1 MPKQDHVFMGAL
13 RRLALLGAI
22 AAFAVCSQSVS
33 AEIVVRRFATDTGLL
48 PEPILPPE
56 VEIVDGVVRIRQPYE
71 PSLLPDYYVYTTT
84 GTEDIVGVEIDIDD
98 GFEGRDVSVMLRN
111 PGDLNAFA
119 ARHVGY
125 VRLGTQYDPECR
137 VRKSRVKAS
146 RIAGEL
152 GELTVRADTAWSNPL
167 DRFGT
172 VEIVIGGHITG
183 DWTFF
188 EPVTSG
194 TPQGG
199 IWVYGDLRGELHIIG
214 QPTDS
219 TPTNPSVAGDELHI
233 QGDITADGAIIASCH
248 FVGLEER
255 PLTIGGDMHG
265 HIHTDQSV
273 VTYLTIE
280 GAVTGTISTM
290 FERFT
295 DRARKVMA
303 LANQEAQRFNH
314 EYIGTEHILL
324 GLVKEGSGVGR
335 ERAQEPR
342 RRPAQGPPRGREA
355 REAGPDM
362 VTMGKL
368 PQTPRAKKVIEYAIE
383 EARNLNHNYVG
394 TEHLLLGLLRE
405 HDGVAAQVL
414 MNLGSSST
422 RSARR
427 CSTCSARAPRARRP
441 ARGGRSRR
449 RRVKPARK
457 AARQEPDAGAGFVRP
472 RPDRTGPRGQ
482 LDPVIGR
489 RTRSSA
495 SSRSSAA
502 APRTTR
508 CCWARRAWARPRSS
522 KAWRSGS
529 SATMSPRS
537 CTRSDWSCSTSR

>member
-1 MPKQDHVFMGAL
+1 
-13 RRLALLGAI
+13 
-22 AAFAVCSQSVS
+22 
-33 AEIVVRRFATDTGLL
+33 
-48 PEPILPPE
+48 
-56 VEIVDGVVRIRQPYE
+56 VDGVVRIRQPYE

-280 GAVTGTISTM
+280 GAVTGTISTDLGVSSSGAIIVEGDLGPSGVIEVGNIAPPG
-290 FERFT
+290 FVEVQG
-295 DRARKVMA
+295 VMA
-303 LANQEAQRFNH
+303 GTLRNANNVGGSIRLNAVTGHVEIAHTLQPEGYIAFNTLAAQSPGGPTGKITLNADCWGEQTWLGQIRMAGASLAPS
-314 EYIGTEHILL
+314 YYDRSPIILGGTITPMGLTPPCSGDLNGDGTVDIADLGILLASYELNCRGDLNGDGVTNISDLGILL
-324 GLVKEGSGVGR
+324 GVFE
-335 ERAQEPR
+335 
-342 RRPAQGPPRGREA
+342 QGC
-355 REAGPDM
+355 
-362 VTMGKL
+362 L
-368 PQTPRAKKVIEYAIE
+368 
-383 EARNLNHNYVG
+383 
-394 TEHLLLGLLRE
+394 
-405 HDGVAAQVL
+405 
-414 MNLGSSST
+414 
-422 RSARR
+422 
-427 CSTCSARAPRARRP
+427 
-441 ARGGRSRR
+441 
-449 RRVKPARK
+449 
-457 AARQEPDAGAGFVRP
+457 
-472 RPDRTGPRGQ
+472 
-482 LDPVIGR
+482 
-489 RTRSSA
+489 
-495 SSRSSAA
+495 
-502 APRTTR
+502 
-508 CCWARRAWARPRSS
+508 
-522 KAWRSGS
+522 
-529 SATMSPRS
+529 
-537 CTRSDWSCSTSR
+537 